1 MGLNSLFKH
10 RELYGMTQGGGPAED
25 PGSERAAQGILRAVT
40 CLQSHLSV
48 SVRTEGLQ
56 VLSILAS
63 LSLASVGSQ
72 WPHMY
77 PSAREGEGTWSDI
90 PARLYVLERAVF

>member
-1 MGLNSLFKH
+1 
-10 RELYGMTQGGGPAED
+10 MTQGGGPAED
-25 PGSERAAQGILRAVT
+25 PGSERAALGILKAVT

-48 SVRTEGLQ
+48 SIRTEGLQ

-63 LSLASVGSQ
+63 LSPASVGSQ

-77 PSAREGEGTWSDI
+77 PSTREEEGTWTDI
-90 PARLYVLERAVF
+90 PGRLYVLERAIF